1 MDKEHCLLPWQP
13 DLITRVIRVGV
24 SAPKTY
30 TTDHIYRRKK
40 AGRQAGG
47 LEETSTSALCRRD
60 HLSPLVCGA
69 VKILTD
75 ACTEGSQ
82 RRFKCHSISCYG
94 AIPSQEFMCR
104 IFSSS
109 SLVVSPGICFIPEKK
124 KKKKERKKKKRKKKE
139 KLKYR
144 TSFAHQINHKVG
156 FNRVFKE
163 LQVSSKT
170 QT

>member
-1 MDKEHCLLPWQP
+1 MAAW
-13 DLITRVIRVGV
+13 
-24 SAPKTY
+24 SNY
-30 TTDHIYRRKK
+30 TSDQGWSKCTENLHHWPYLQEEK
-40 AGRQAGG
+40 GRQAGG

-82 RRFKCHSISCYG
+82 RRFKCHSISCYS

-109 SLVVSPGICFIPEKK
+109 SLVVSPGICFISE
-124 KKKKERKKKKRKKKE
+124 KKKKERKKDKEKKE
-139 KLKYR
+139 KRK
-144 TSFAHQINHKVG
+144 A
-156 FNRVFKE
+156 
-163 LQVSSKT
+163 QVSNFLCPPNKP
-170 QT
+170 QGGL